1 MKTMKKL
8 SVLMVA
14 LFGLMLSVWAGD
26 ETCQQLPVA
35 WHGIL
40 RVTVGDETCQQLSRE
55 EFRAR
60 QQAFLTEKAG
70 LTREEAAKFFPLYFE
85 MEDRKQKLNDDVW
98 KLLRQGKNENM
109 TESQYGE
116 ILEGLYNARVASSE
130 LEQTYLKKFQK
141 ILSNKKIYLIQR
153 AEMRFHRELLE
164 GMHGMKNGGKR
175 PAPRR

>member
-1 MKTMKKL
+1 MITMKKL

-26 ETCQQLPVA
+26 
-35 WHGIL
+35 G
-40 RVTVGDETCQQLSRE
+40 TCQQLSRE
-55 EFRAR
+55 EFRAK

-85 MEDRKQKLNDDVW
+85 MQDRKQKLNDNAW
-98 KLLRQGKNENM
+98 KLLRQGKNENT

-116 ILEGLYNARVASSE
+116 ILEGVYDARVASSE
-130 LEQTYLKKFQK
+130 LEQIYLKKFQK

-153 AEMRFHRELLE
+153 AEMPFHRELLK
-164 GMHGMKNGGKR
+164 GMHGKNGGKR
-175 PAPRR
+175 PAPKK